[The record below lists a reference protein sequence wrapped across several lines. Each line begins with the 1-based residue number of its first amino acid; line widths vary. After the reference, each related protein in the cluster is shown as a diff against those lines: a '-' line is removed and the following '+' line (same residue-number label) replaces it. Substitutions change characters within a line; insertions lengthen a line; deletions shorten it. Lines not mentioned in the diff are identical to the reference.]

1 MAATAFEKEICLGV
15 MISNDIGKAKKQLCK
30 ISHEKVSIKCFLSL
44 KRTAAV
50 ALGSQYNSFWF

>member
-15 MISNDIGKAKKQLCK
+15 TISNDIGKAKKQLCK

-50 ALGSQYNSFWF
+50 ALGSQ